1 MIKLLLQ
8 TIVLFCTT
16 LVTAQITVKGKVFDI
31 YLEKLSTINVTSL
44 PEKTTTDIDGN
55 FTLKVN
61 KKLPFSILITAVG
74 YQTQT
79 VQINKENQKNNIILK
94 VKSKLQEVV
103 LSASRTPEKILESPV
118 TIERIGAKDIKNSTS
133 LNFYDN
139 LENLKDV
146 DIHTIGFNVK
156 IINTRGFASLENA
169 RFVQL
174 VDGADTASPSSNFS
188 FGNVAGLN
196 ELDVMN
202 VEILPGAASALYGA
216 NAFNG
221 ILSMRSKNPFEY
233 GGISAYAKSGIS
245 EQYQNTGGINTFYD
259 NGVRMAYAF
268 NDNFAAKVNFSQII
282 AEEWNAIDAR
292 NIDLDG
298 NIGVGNRANTTA
310 YNGVNVYG
318 DESNV
323 DLKSILLFLEQGG
336 VITPG
341 ITSKVPNSRV
351 SRTGVNNNNLV
362 NNDAKSV
369 FFDGSLY
376 FRPTGKK
383 NLEFIWN
390 SKYSYG
396 DNTLQGDTRYVQKGA
411 LFQQHKLELKS
422 KYVTARGYYVNF
434 NQGDKSF
441 NTVLLAEG
449 INNSYSIDDIWYQDY
464 GAVYGNTFETA
475 ILTNNVEQANIIAH
489 EQARIYAERHKT
501 GTIDDISNKLKNKN
515 ISDGGAKT
523 TDNSSYINGDI
534 DLNLTDV
541 VQFADIQMGA
551 TYRQHKLNSRGQL
564 FTDLNTPII
573 YDSYGAYT
581 QVIKKLIDDRL
592 RLTGSI
598 RYDKSTNFKGNYSP
612 RFSVTYAAGVN
623 KNHHFRGSYQTAFR
637 NPTSAD
643 QYADQNL
650 GSRIFEVGNVS
661 ENLERYVSR
670 TIALRPGSPGIP
682 VVGTSV
688 SLTGAEIVEN
698 SYTLN
703 SQQSFSNAVIESIDN
718 NISPLLAIQS
728 NIGLLEKA
736 TINPLRTE
744 KVKTFETG
752 YRSSF
757 DLFGSL
763 FEVDVNGYYSIVEDF
778 IVTQIVSTPLFGDI
792 NQGNIDLLAPFA
804 IGRYDYAQFA
814 FRVNSP
820 QNHDYYG
827 GGISLSTA
835 VLNGLN
841 IGVNYTYNKF
851 KEHQK
856 GGDINE
862 TGNFFNTPA
871 HKFRASL
878 GKEAIFKNIGF
889 NINARWQDSFLW
901 SSNAVSTVIASRT
914 VLDAQ
919 INLRVPGIKSTFKLG
934 GTNLFGRSYLTAPG
948 IGQVGSV
955 YYISWKIND

>member
-1 MIKLLLQ
+1 M
-8 TIVLFCTT
+8 
-16 LVTAQITVKGKVFDI
+16 
-31 YLEKLSTINVTSL
+31 
-44 PEKTTTDIDGN
+44 
-55 FTLKVN
+55 
-61 KKLPFSILITAVG
+61 
-74 YQTQT
+74 
-79 VQINKENQKNNIILK
+79 
-94 VKSKLQEVV
+94 
-103 LSASRTPEKILESPV
+103 
-118 TIERIGAKDIKNSTS
+118 
-133 LNFYDN
+133 
-139 LENLKDV
+139 
-146 DIHTIGFNVK
+146 
-156 IINTRGFASLENA
+156 
-169 RFVQL
+169 
-174 VDGADTASPSSNFS
+174 
-188 FGNVAGLN
+188 
-196 ELDVMN
+196 
-202 VEILPGAASALYGA
+202 
-216 NAFNG
+216 
-221 ILSMRSKNPFEY
+221 
-233 GGISAYAKSGIS
+233 
-245 EQYQNTGGINTFYD
+245 
-259 NGVRMAYAF
+259 
-268 NDNFAAKVNFSQII
+268 
-282 AEEWNAIDAR
+282 
-292 NIDLDG
+292 
-298 NIGVGNRANTTA
+298 
-310 YNGVNVYG
+310 
-318 DESNV
+318 
-323 DLKSILLFLEQGG
+323 
-336 VITPG
+336 
-341 ITSKVPNSRV
+341 
-351 SRTGVNNNNLV
+351 
-362 NNDAKSV
+362 
-369 FFDGSLY
+369 
-376 FRPTGKK
+376 
-383 NLEFIWN
+383 WN

-396 DNTLQGDTRYVQKGA
+396 DNTLQGDTRYVQEGA

-475 ILTNNVEQANIIAH
+475 IQTNSVEQADIMAH
-489 EQARIYAERHKT
+489 EQARIYAERHKN
-501 GTIDDISNKLKNKN
+501 GTIDAISNTLKNKN

-534 DLNLTDV
+534 DFNLTDV
-541 VQFADIQMGA
+541 VTFADIQMGA
-551 TYRQHKLNSRGQL
+551 TYRQHKLNSKGQL
-564 FTDLNTPII
+564 FTDLNDPII
-573 YDSYGAYT
+573 YDSYGIYT
-581 QVIKKLIDDRL
+581 QVIKKLVDDRL

-612 RFSVTYAAGVN
+612 RISATYASGVN
-623 KNHHFRGSYQTAFR
+623 RNHNFRGSYQTAFR

-661 ENLERYVSR
+661 GNLERYVSR

-688 SLTGAEIVEN
+688 SLTGKQIVEN

-718 NISPLLAIQS
+718 NISPLLAIQ
-728 NIGLLEKA
+728 NNVGLLEKA

-763 FEVDVNGYYSIVEDF
+763 FEIDVNGYYSIVEDF
-778 IVTQIVSTPLFGDI
+778 IVTKIVSTPLFGDI
-792 NQGNIDLLAPFA
+792 NQGSTDLLAPFA

-835 VLNGLN
+835 VLDGLN
-841 IGVNYTYNKF
+841 IGVNYMYNKF

-856 GGDINE
+856 GGDIYE
-862 TGNFFNTPA
+862 TGSFFNTPE

-878 GKEAIFKNIGF
+878 GKETVFKNVGF

-901 SSNAVSTVIASRT
+901 SSNAVNSVISART

-919 INLRVPGIKSTFKLG
+919 INLRVPTIKSTFKVG
-934 GTNLFGRSYLTAPG
+934 GTNLFGTPYLTAPG
-948 IGQVGSV
+948 IGEIGSV
-955 YYISWKIND
+955 YYVSWKIND